1 MMKFVNESRACRIPA
16 FAGMTFERG
25 GLMPELPEV
34 ETVRRGVEPVWV
46 GRRFCDVIVNR
57 FDLRGWIPADFVVR
71 VQGRS
76 VERIVRRG
84 KYMVVEC
91 DGGVAFVWHLGM
103 SGSVRIYQGAN
114 VYEPLKHDHVVFETD
129 NGVTVAFND
138 PRRFGMMYLV
148 GTDWEAAEPFSR
160 MGPEPLGNGF
170 SAGVLYERLKAKRAP
185 IKSALLDQRVVAGLG
200 NIYVCEA
207 LYRAGVHPERLSRDV
222 DEGEVAAL
230 VGHVRDVLNAAIES
244 GGSSLRDHKMTDGS
258 LAYFQHHFDVYD
270 REGGVCGRCD
280 EVCVERIVQSGRSSF
295 FCSKTQK

>member
-1 MMKFVNESRACRIPA
+1 
-16 FAGMTFERG
+16 
-25 GLMPELPEV
+25 MPELPEV
-34 ETVRRGVEPVWV
+34 ETVRRGVELVWV
-46 GRRFCDVIVNR
+46 GRRFSSVIVNR
-57 FDLRGWIPADFVVR
+57 FDLRGGIDLDFAEWLD
-71 VQGRS
+71 GRT

-91 DGGVAFVWHLGM
+91 GGGVCFVWHLGM
-103 SGSVRIYQGAN
+103 SGSVRIYQDGEG
-114 VYEPLKHDHVVFETD
+114 YEALKHDHVVFGTD
-129 NGVTVAFND
+129 NDVSVAFND

-148 GTDWEAAEPFSR
+148 DADWEAVEPFSR

-170 SAGVLYERLKAKRAP
+170 SAGALAEKLTGKKAP

-207 LYRAGVHPERLSRDV
+207 LYRAGVHPARLSRDV
-222 DEGEVAAL
+222 DEGEIAAL

-270 REGGVCGRCD
+270 REGEACGKCG
-280 EVCVERIVQSGRSSF
+280 EACVERIVQSGRSSF
-295 FCSKTQK
+295 FCSNTQR